1 MSKLLKTPTYTL
13 MLFLSLL
20 ALAAFAQEELVRTE
34 LPLSDE
40 AISVFHQ
47 SIFLTNFAS
56 LNCENIDA
64 ERRITNSIDAIK
76 NNQYRIVE
84 YHVAFGSDNTIAHEY
99 YVETYAP
106 LTLIQI
112 QVFSRAS
119 RCSSFSF
126 SLISEEDINQ

>member
-20 ALAAFAQEELVRTE
+20 ALAAFAQEELVRTQ

-64 ERRITNSIDAIK
+64 ERRIDAIK